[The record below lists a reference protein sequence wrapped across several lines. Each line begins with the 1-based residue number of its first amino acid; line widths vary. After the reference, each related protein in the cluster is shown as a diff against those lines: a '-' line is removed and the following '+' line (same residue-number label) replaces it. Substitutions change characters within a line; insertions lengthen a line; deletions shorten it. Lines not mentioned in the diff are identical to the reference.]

1 LNRFLSLIR
10 LSRIR
15 WPRSACLVVASLAFL
30 SAPAS
35 AQSQPG
41 GEPLPAQP
49 APPPPPETFPSL
61 SAGKELRLGEN
72 FSIRPGIQ
80 LQYWNEAL
88 QDRARQPN
96 GETGDYQ
103 WNTYLRRTR
112 IFFGGTVFTKAS
124 YFIMFDA
131 PNLGRTTTA
140 ADGTA
145 TKNFNTLVVQD
156 AFLSLNLL
164 PEFSIQAGLMV
175 LPFSRQT
182 LQSTLTYLS
191 LDTLTT
197 SATVIAATQT
207 SALRDTGVQLKG
219 IIAKQFEYRLGILQ
233 GIRQSSEQM
242 GAQGGKNSFRLLGY
256 LQYNFLDPES
266 GYIFNGQHFGH
277 KNILG
282 VGIGFDH
289 QKLDGAAAYWAASA
303 TAYASLRLNGDATSG
318 GDSLDGL
325 VQFLHFDPGTTLP
338 PGVAKQND
346 IGAELAYYNKTL
358 SVSVFGKFEQRINS
372 ESAFEAADLR
382 IIGGGLKYFLAESN
396 ANLTLAYNRTET
408 PNADPATTNSV
419 NQIVVALQLFYY

>member
-1 LNRFLSLIR
+1 M
-10 LSRIR
+10 R
-15 WPRSACLVVASLAFL
+15 WARSASLVVPL
-30 SAPAS
+30 SVFFSAHVS

-41 GEPLPAQP
+41 GEQPPEQP
-49 APPPPPETFPSL
+49 APPAEPPETFPSL

-88 QDRARQPN
+88 QDRVRQPN

-112 IFFGGTVFTKAS
+112 LFFGGTVFKKAS

-140 ADGTA
+140 PDGTA
-145 TKNFNTLVVQD
+145 TKNFNTLVIQD

-191 LDTLTT
+191 LDTLAT

-207 SALRDTGVQLKG
+207 SALRDTGVQFKG
-219 IIAKQFEYRLGILQ
+219 IIAEQFEYRVGVLQ

-242 GAQGGKNSFRLLGY
+242 GAQGGKNSFRLIGY

-282 VGIGFDH
+282 VGVGFDH

-303 TAYASLRLNGDATSG
+303 TAYASLRLKGDAKSG

-338 PGVAKQND
+338 PGVAQQND
-346 IGAELAYYNKTL
+346 IGAELAYYDHGL
-358 SVSVFGKFEQRINS
+358 SVSLFGKFEQRINS
-372 ESAFEAADLR
+372 KSAFEAADLR
-382 IIGGGLKYFLAESN
+382 IIGGGLKYFLVESN
-396 ANLTLAYNRTET
+396 ANVTFAYNRIET
-408 PNADPATTNSV
+408 PHSDPATTNSV
-419 NQIVVALQLFYY
+419 NQFVVALQLFYY